1 MRRCASRMALGVL
14 ASLAPAPPASPPAAP
29 AGASASEMLRRLVV
43 GGGVAGGEGRAA
55 EAGAPSAGAPSGPAR
70 LPLIPIEYNQLEPML
85 AAAGGGSDANGPGGY
100 SPFPGNT
107 NGLIIGLTTCARP
120 RTAPSP
126 PPLRHRPFATAPWPA
141 NPGYCAP

>member
-1 MRRCASRMALGVL
+1 MQRRASRMALGVL
-14 ASLAPAPPASPPAAP
+14 ASLAPAPHAAPHAAPAAAP

-43 GGGVAGGEGRAA
+43 GGAA
-55 EAGAPSAGAPSGPAR
+55 EAGAPRAGAPSGPAR

-107 NGLIIGLTTCARP
+107 NGLIIGLATCAGP

-126 PPLRHRPFATAPWPA
+126 PPLRHRPLA
-141 NPGYCAP
+141 C

>member
-1 MRRCASRMALGVL
+1 MRRRASRMALGVL
-14 ASLAPAPPASPPAAP
+14 ASLAPAPHAAPHAAPAAAP

-43 GGGVAGGEGRAA
+43 GGGVAGGEGGAA

-107 NGLIIGLTTCARP
+107 NGLIIGLATCAGP

-126 PPLRHRPFATAPWPA
+126 PPLRHRPLA
-141 NPGYCAP
+141 C

>member
-1 MRRCASRMALGVL
+1 M
-14 ASLAPAPPASPPAAP
+14 
-29 AGASASEMLRRLVV
+29 
-43 GGGVAGGEGRAA
+43 GGGVAGGEGGAA
-55 EAGAPSAGAPSGPAR
+55 EAGAPRAGAPSGPAR

-107 NGLIIGLTTCARP
+107 NGLIIGLATCAGP

-126 PPLRHRPFATAPWPA
+126 PPLRHRPLA
-141 NPGYCAP
+141 C

>member
-1 MRRCASRMALGVL
+1 MRRRASRMALGVL
-14 ASLAPAPPASPPAAP
+14 ASLAPAPHAAPHAAPATAP

-43 GGGVAGGEGRAA
+43 GGSVAGGEGGAA
-55 EAGAPSAGAPSGPAR
+55 EAGVPSGPAR

-107 NGLIIGLTTCARP
+107 NGLIIGLATCAGP

-126 PPLRHRPFATAPWPA
+126 PPLRHRPLA
-141 NPGYCAP
+141 C

>member
-1 MRRCASRMALGVL
+1 MRRRASRMALGVL
-14 ASLAPAPPASPPAAP
+14 ASLAPAPAGAPP
-29 AGASASEMLRRLVV
+29 GASASEMLRRLVV
-43 GGGVAGGEGRAA
+43 GGAA
-55 EAGAPSAGAPSGPAR
+55 EAGAPRAGAPSGPAP

-107 NGLIIGLTTCARP
+107 NGLIIGLATCAGP

-126 PPLRHRPFATAPWPA
+126 PPLRHRPLA
-141 NPGYCAP
+141 C